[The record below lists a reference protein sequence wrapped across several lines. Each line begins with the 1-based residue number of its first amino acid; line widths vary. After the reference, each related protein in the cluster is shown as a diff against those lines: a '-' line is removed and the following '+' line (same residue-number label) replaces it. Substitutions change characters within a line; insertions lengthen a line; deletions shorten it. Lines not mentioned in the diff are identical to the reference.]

1 MKIDIQDTAND
12 RVYKLQH
19 VSIDQ
24 SWERGLYGQ
33 WYFDVRMSYMDDDG
47 MMGED
52 HYVARFFFKS
62 ENPHL
67 SEEGKDLTS
76 LISKQEAFR
85 NATMFAN
92 NLAAEHGVK
101 LEISPSIKFY

>member
-1 MKIDIQDTAND
+1 MKIEIQDTTND

-19 VSIDQ
+19 VSIEQ
-24 SWERGLYGQ
+24 SWEKGLYGQ
-33 WYFDVRMSYMDDDG
+33 WYFDVRMSYMDNDG

-67 SEEGKDLTS
+67 SEENKDLTS
-76 LISKQEAFR
+76 LISKPEAFCHAR
-85 NATMFAN
+85 MFARQ
-92 NLAAEHGVK
+92 LAREHGVG
-101 LEISPSIKFY
+101 LEISQSIKFD

>member
-1 MKIDIQDTAND
+1 MKIKIQDTEND

-19 VSIDQ
+19 VTVDQ

-76 LISKQEAFR
+76 LISKQEAFV
-85 NATMFAN
+85 NARKFAKQ
-92 NLAAEHGVK
+92 LANEHGVG
-101 LEISPSIKFY
+101 LEISPSIKFD

>member
-12 RVYKLQH
+12 RVYKLPH

-33 WYFDVRMSYMDDDG
+33 WYFDVRMSYMDDEG

-67 SEEGKDLTS
+67 SDEGKDLTS
-76 LISKQEAFR
+76 LISKQEAFA
-85 NATMFAN
+85 NAKMFAHQ
-92 NLAAEHGVK
+92 LAADHGVGV
-101 LEISPSIKFY
+101 EISSSIKFD

>member
-1 MKIDIQDTAND
+1 MKIEIQDTAND

-19 VSIDQ
+19 VSVNQ

-33 WYFDVRMSYMDDDG
+33 WYFDVRMSYMDDEG

-62 ENPHL
+62 ENTQL

-76 LISKQEAFR
+76 LISKPEAFA
-85 NATMFAN
+85 NAKMFAHQ
-92 NLAAEHGVK
+92 LAAEHGVGVK
-101 LEISPSIKFY
+101 ISSSIKFD